1 MEAENINQ
9 ELSKL
14 NLYRWGKYLRFISE
28 KSKTTCEECK
38 KYDKMVFAE
47 DDPSKPA
54 IPIHSNCKC
63 HYKTLNLDIT
73 LTTAKFRV
81 PEPQT
86 GFLGKTITSRE
97 EFLEKLE
104 TGFAP
109 GKVKELIII
118 NHGEDS
124 GVFELGSRAESF
136 DQLTDSQIR
145 RLKHHLAPN
154 ALIDL
159 RMCGGIEDE
168 YGEKVV
174 QDMANKLQ
182 CRIKAYTN
190 AVSPFGTITRL
201 PINPNSTVPW
211 WQQLLDGPGGKIF
224 YPQK

>member
-1 MEAENINQ
+1 MDAEYINQ

-14 NLYRWGKYLRFISE
+14 TLYRRGKYLRFISE

-47 DDPSKPA
+47 DDPSKPK
-54 IPIHSNCKC
+54 IPIHPNCKC
-63 HYKTLNLDIT
+63 HYKTLYIDST
-73 LTTAKFRV
+73 LTTAIFRV
-81 PEPQT
+81 PVPQT

-97 EFLEKLE
+97 EFLEMLE
-104 TGFAP
+104 SGFPP

-118 NHGEDS
+118 NHNEHP

-136 DQLTDSQIR
+136 DQLTDNQIQ
-145 RLKHHLAPN
+145 RLKDHIAPN

-159 RMCGGIEDE
+159 RMCEGIRNE

-174 QDMANKLQ
+174 QELANKLQ
-182 CRIKAYTN
+182 CRIKAYAN
-190 AVSPFGTITRL
+190 QVSPYGTRPAFPRNKHL
-201 PINPNSTVPW
+201 PLHIRFFV
-211 WQQLLDGPGGKIF
+211 GPGEKIF

>member
-1 MEAENINQ
+1 MDAEYINQ

-14 NLYRWGKYLRFISE
+14 TLYRWGKYLRFISD

-54 IPIHSNCKC
+54 IPIHPNCKC

-73 LTTAKFRV
+73 LTTATFRV
-81 PEPQT
+81 PEWGT
-86 GFLGKTITSRE
+86 GFFGKTITSRE

-118 NHGEDS
+118 NHAEFS
-124 GVFELGSRAESF
+124 GQFELGSRAESF

-154 ALIDL
+154 ALIEL
-159 RMCGGIEDE
+159 RMCGGIETVE
-168 YGEKVV
+168 GVKVV

-190 AVSPFGTITRL
+190 AVSPFGTI
-201 PINPNSTVPW
+201 PILFVDPYSPDPW
-211 WQQLLDGPGGKIF
+211 WKQLVDGPGGKIF

>member
-1 MEAENINQ
+1 MDAEDINRALA
-9 ELSKL
+9 EITEYKIK
-14 NLYRWGKYLRFISE
+14 KYLRFISE
-28 KSKTTCEECK
+28 KSQNTCEECK
-38 KYDKMVFAE
+38 KYDKMVFAK
-47 DDPSKPA
+47 DDPSKPK
-54 IPIHSNCKC
+54 IPIHPNCKC

-81 PEPQT
+81 PVPQT
-86 GFLGKTITSRE
+86 GFFGKTITSRE

-118 NHGEDS
+118 NHAEFS
-124 GVFELGSRAESF
+124 GQFELGSRAESF

-168 YGEKVV
+168 YGKKVV
-174 QDMANKLQ
+174 QELANKLQ

-190 AVSPFGTITRL
+190 AVSPLGTI
-201 PINPNSTVPW
+201 PILFVNPYSSDPW
-211 WQQLLDGPGGKIF
+211 WKQLADGPGGKIF

>member
-1 MEAENINQ
+1 MEAEDINRALA
-9 ELSKL
+9 EITEYKMK
-14 NLYRWGKYLRFISE
+14 KYLRFISE

-54 IPIHSNCKC
+54 IPIHPNCKC
-63 HYKTLNLDIT
+63 HYKTLYLDIT

-81 PEPQT
+81 PVPQT

-118 NHGEDS
+118 NHAEFS
-124 GVFELGSRAESF
+124 GQFELGNRAESF

-168 YGEKVV
+168 YGKKIV
-174 QDMANKLQ
+174 QELANKLQ
-182 CRIKAYTN
+182 CRIKAYAN
-190 AVSPFGTITRL
+190 QVSPFGTITRL

-211 WQQLLDGPGGKIF
+211 WKQLADGPGEKIF

>member
-1 MEAENINQ
+1 MDAEYINQ

-14 NLYRWGKYLRFISE
+14 TLYRWGKYLRFISE

-54 IPIHSNCKC
+54 IPIHPNCKC

-73 LTTAKFRV
+73 LTTATFRV
-81 PEPQT
+81 PGWGT

-118 NHGEDS
+118 NHAENAGE
-124 GVFELGSRAESF
+124 FELGSRAESF

-159 RMCGGIEDE
+159 RMCCGVKDKN
-168 YGEKVV
+168 GEKVA
-174 QDMANKLQ
+174 QEMANKLQ

-190 AVSPFGTITRL
+190 QVSFLGTRPGLVSNKHI
-201 PINPNSTVPW
+201 PNYWGRIFV
-211 WQQLLDGPGGKIF
+211 GPGEKIF

>member
-1 MEAENINQ
+1 MEAEDINRALA
-9 ELSKL
+9 EITEYKMK
-14 NLYRWGKYLRFISE
+14 KYLRFISE

-54 IPIHSNCKC
+54 IPIHPNCKC

-81 PEPQT
+81 PVPQT

-118 NHGEDS
+118 NHAEFS
-124 GVFELGSRAESF
+124 GQFELGSRAESF
-136 DQLTDSQIR
+136 DQLTDSQIQ

-159 RMCGGIEDE
+159 RMCGGIETVE
-168 YGEKVV
+168 GEKVV
-174 QDMANKLQ
+174 QEMANKLQ
-182 CRIKAYTN
+182 CRIKAYAN
-190 AVSPFGTITRL
+190 QVSPFGTI
-201 PINPNSTVPW
+201 PILFVDPYSPDPW
-211 WQQLLDGPGGKIF
+211 WKQLADGPGGKIF

>member
-1 MEAENINQ
+1 MEAEDINRALA
-9 ELSKL
+9 EITEYKMK
-14 NLYRWGKYLRFISE
+14 KYLRFISE
-28 KSKTTCEECK
+28 KSTTTCEECK
-38 KYDKMVFAE
+38 KYDKMVFDE
-47 DDPSKPA
+47 NDSSKPK
-54 IPIHSNCKC
+54 IPIHPNCKC
-63 HYKTLNLDIT
+63 RYKILNLDIT

-81 PEPQT
+81 PVPQT

-118 NHGEDS
+118 NHAEFS
-124 GVFELGSRAESF
+124 GQFELGSRAESF
-136 DQLTDSQIR
+136 EQLTDNQIR

-168 YGEKVV
+168 YGKKVV
-174 QDMANKLQ
+174 QELANKLQ
-182 CRIKAYTN
+182 CRIKAYAN
-190 AVSPFGTITRL
+190 QVSPFGTITNL
-201 PINPNSTVPW
+201 IFNPYSPVPW
-211 WQQLLDGPGGKIF
+211 WKQLVDGPGGKIF

>member
-47 DDPSKPA
+47 DDPSKPK
-54 IPIHSNCKC
+54 IPIHPNCKC

-118 NHGEDS
+118 NHAEFS
-124 GVFELGSRAESF
+124 GQFELGSRAESF

-154 ALIDL
+154 ALIEL
-159 RMCGGIEDE
+159 RMCGGIETVE
-168 YGEKVV
+168 GEKVV
-174 QDMANKLQ
+174 QEMANKLQ
-182 CRIKAYTN
+182 CRIKAYAN
-190 AVSPFGTITRL
+190 EVSPFGTRPLAPGNKHIPSYWGR
-201 PINPNSTVPW
+201 IFV
-211 WQQLLDGPGGKIF
+211 GPGAKIF

>member
-1 MEAENINQ
+1 MEAEDINRALA
-9 ELSKL
+9 EITEYKMK
-14 NLYRWGKYLRFISE
+14 KYLLFISE

-54 IPIHSNCKC
+54 IPIHPNCKC

-81 PEPQT
+81 PVPQT

-118 NHGEDS
+118 NHAEFS
-124 GVFELGSRAESF
+124 GQFELGSRAESF
-136 DQLTDSQIR
+136 DQLTDSQIQ

-159 RMCGGIEDE
+159 RMCGGIETVE
-168 YGEKVV
+168 GEKVV
-174 QDMANKLQ
+174 QEMANKLQ
-182 CRIKAYTN
+182 CRIKAYAN
-190 AVSPFGTITRL
+190 QVSPFGTI
-201 PINPNSTVPW
+201 PILFVDPYSPDPW
-211 WQQLLDGPGGKIF
+211 WKQLADGPGGKIF

>member
-1 MEAENINQ
+1 MEFEDINRALAEIT
-9 ELSKL
+9 EYKMK
-14 NLYRWGKYLRFISE
+14 KYLRFISE
-28 KSKTTCEECK
+28 QSQNTCEECK
-38 KYDKMVFAE
+38 KYDKMVFDE
-47 DDPSKPA
+47 NDPSKPE
-54 IPIHSNCKC
+54 IPIHPNCKC

-118 NHGEDS
+118 NHAENAGE
-124 GVFELGSRAESF
+124 FELGSRAESF
-136 DQLTDSQIR
+136 ELLTDSQIQ

-159 RMCGGIEDE
+159 RMRCGVKDKN
-168 YGEKVV
+168 GEKV
-174 QDMANKLQ
+174 
-182 CRIKAYTN
+182 
-190 AVSPFGTITRL
+190 
-201 PINPNSTVPW
+201 
-211 WQQLLDGPGGKIF
+211 
-224 YPQK
+224 

>member
-1 MEAENINQ
+1 MEFEDINRALAEIT
-9 ELSKL
+9 EYKMK
-14 NLYRWGKYLRFISE
+14 KYLRFISE
-28 KSKTTCEECK
+28 QSQNTCEECK
-38 KYDKMVFAE
+38 KYDKMVFDE
-47 DDPSKPA
+47 NDPSKPE
-54 IPIHSNCKC
+54 IPIHPNCKC

-81 PEPQT
+81 PVPQT
-86 GFLGKTITSRE
+86 GFFGKTITSRE

-118 NHGEDS
+118 NHAEFS
-124 GVFELGSRAESF
+124 GQFELGSRAESF

-159 RMCGGIEDE
+159 RMCYGISDKE
-168 YGEKVV
+168 GEKVV
-174 QDMANKLQ
+174 QELANKLQ
-182 CRIKAYTN
+182 CRIKAYAN
-190 AVSPFGTITRL
+190 QVSPFGTI
-201 PINPNSTVPW
+201 PILFVDPYSPDPW
-211 WQQLLDGPGGKIF
+211 WKQLADGPGGKIF

>member
-1 MEAENINQ
+1 MDAEDINRALA
-9 ELSKL
+9 EITEYKMK
-14 NLYRWGKYLRFISE
+14 KYLRFISE

-47 DDPSKPA
+47 DDPSKPQ
-54 IPIHSNCKC
+54 IPIHPNCKC
-63 HYKTLNLDIT
+63 HYKTLYIDST

-81 PEPQT
+81 PVPRT

-104 TGFAP
+104 TGFPP

-118 NHGEDS
+118 NHNEIPGE
-124 GVFELGSRAESF
+124 FELGSRAESF

-154 ALIDL
+154 ALIEL
-159 RMCGGIEDE
+159 RMCVGIETVK
-168 YGEKVV
+168 GEKVV
-174 QDMANKLQ
+174 QEMANKLQ
-182 CRIKAYTN
+182 CRIKAYAN
-190 AVSPFGTITRL
+190 AVSPFGTVTNLIF
-201 PINPNSTVPW
+201 NPYSPVPW
-211 WQQLLDGPGGKIF
+211 WKQLVDGPGGKIF

>member
-1 MEAENINQ
+1 MEAEDINRALA
-9 ELSKL
+9 EITECKMK
-14 NLYRWGKYLRFISE
+14 KYLRFISE
-28 KSKTTCEECK
+28 KSQNTCEECK
-38 KYDKMVFAE
+38 KYDKMIFAE
-47 DDPSKPA
+47 DDPSKPQ
-54 IPIHSNCKC
+54 IPIHPNCKC

-73 LTTAKFRV
+73 LTTATFRV
-81 PEPQT
+81 PGWGT
-86 GFLGKTITSRE
+86 GFFGKTITSRE

-118 NHGEDS
+118 NHAENAGE
-124 GVFELGSRAESF
+124 FELGSRAESF

-159 RMCGGIEDE
+159 RMCEGIRNE

-174 QDMANKLQ
+174 QEMANKLQ
-182 CRIKAYTN
+182 CRIKAYAN
-190 AVSPFGTITRL
+190 QVSPYGTRPAFPRNKHL
-201 PINPNSTVPW
+201 PLHIRFFV
-211 WQQLLDGPGGKIF
+211 GPGEKIF

>member
-1 MEAENINQ
+1 MDAEDINRALA
-9 ELSKL
+9 EKTE
-14 NLYRWGKYLRFISE
+14 YKMKKYLRFISE
-28 KSKTTCEECK
+28 KSQNTCEECK
-38 KYDKMVFAE
+38 KYDKMVFTE

-54 IPIHSNCKC
+54 IPIHPNCKC

-81 PEPQT
+81 PVPQT

-97 EFLEKLE
+97 ELLEKLE

-118 NHGEDS
+118 NHAEFS
-124 GVFELGSRAESF
+124 GQFELGSRAESF
-136 DQLTDSQIR
+136 DQLTDSQIQ

-168 YGEKVV
+168 YGKKVV
-174 QDMANKLQ
+174 QELANKLQ
-182 CRIKAYTN
+182 CRIKAYAN
-190 AVSPFGTITRL
+190 QVSPFGTITRL

-211 WQQLLDGPGGKIF
+211 WKQLADGPGGKIF

>member
-1 MEAENINQ
+1 MDAEDINRALA
-9 ELSKL
+9 EITEYKMK
-14 NLYRWGKYLRFISE
+14 KYLRFISE

-54 IPIHSNCKC
+54 IPIHPNCKC

-73 LTTAKFRV
+73 LTTAIFRV
-81 PEPQT
+81 PVPQT

-118 NHGEDS
+118 NHNEHPGE
-124 GVFELGSRAESF
+124 FELGSRAESF
-136 DQLTDSQIR
+136 DQLTDNQIQ

-154 ALIDL
+154 ALIEL
-159 RMCGGIEDE
+159 RMCYGIRDKE
-168 YGEKVV
+168 GEKVV
-174 QDMANKLQ
+174 QEMANKLQ
-182 CRIKAYTN
+182 CRIKAYVN
-190 AVSPFGTITRL
+190 QVSPFGTI
-201 PINPNSTVPW
+201 PILFVDPYSPDPW
-211 WQQLLDGPGGKIF
+211 WKQLADGPGGKIF